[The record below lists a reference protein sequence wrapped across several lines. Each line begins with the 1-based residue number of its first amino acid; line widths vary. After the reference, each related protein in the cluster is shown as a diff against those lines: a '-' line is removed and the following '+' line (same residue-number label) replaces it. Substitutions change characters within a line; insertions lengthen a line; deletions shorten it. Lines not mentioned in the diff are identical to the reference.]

1 MTAIKLLICET
12 HPVQYRA
19 PLYCLLNQIR
29 PGSFHVVYA
38 SDYSVRGGLDQEF
51 GQAISWDNNL
61 LSGYP
66 YSILS
71 TDCVRGPAHWYDLRA
86 PGLSSIIRQ
95 LSPKAILLNSFN
107 YYFDIA
113 AYSLAVFNRIPLWAR
128 CETHDKAFPR
138 SFPKECIRFLYYRAL
153 YAPICQ
159 AFPIGELNRR
169 HWLKHGLHP
178 SQLRSAPYCTPDPC
192 FTLTSFSKS
201 KRRNKLRTELGVKP
215 DQLLVSFFGKLIRKK
230 DPGLIFTA
238 IPFLP
243 PSFTQRLSLAFIGSG
258 ELADSL
264 QLEASLAE
272 ERYSISSHFPGFVNQ
287 QALVD
292 WYLATDIVVLPSRQ
306 AGETWGLV
314 VNEALHA
321 GACVVISDQVG
332 CSADF
337 ANFERLRIIRQ
348 RDSGGLASALYGLG
362 SYERD
367 FDWAREYLSP
377 YSLHQV
383 ALVLATAIDEL
394 Q

>member
-19 PLYCLLNQIR
+19 PLYRLLNQIR
-29 PGSFHVVYA
+29 PASFHVVYA
-38 SDYSVRGGLDQEF
+38 SDYSVRGGLDQDF
-51 GQAISWDNNL
+51 GQAISWDSNL

-66 YSILS
+66 YTILP
-71 TDCVRGPAHWYDLRA
+71 TDCTRAPAHWYDLRA
-86 PGLSSIIRQ
+86 PGLSPIIRQ

-107 YYFDIA
+107 YYFDIS
-113 AYSLAVFNRIPLWAR
+113 AYLLALLKRIPLWAR
-128 CETHDKAFPR
+128 CETHDNAFPR
-138 SFPKECIRFLYYRAL
+138 SFPKEYIRFLYYRAL
-153 YAPICQ
+153 YAPIRR

-178 SQLRSAPYCTPDPC
+178 SQLRTAPYCTPDAC
-192 FTLTSFSKS
+192 LTLTYSSKS
-201 KRRNKLRTELGVKP
+201 ERRNKLRTKLSVKP
-215 DQLLVSFFGKLIRKK
+215 DQILVSFFGKLIPKK

-243 PSFTQRLSLAFIGSG
+243 PSFRQRLSLAFIGSG
-258 ELADSL
+258 ELADYL
-264 QLEASLAE
+264 QLEAFRAE
-272 ERYSISSHFPGFVNQ
+272 ERYFISSHFPGFVNQ
-287 QALVD
+287 QGLVD
-292 WYLATDIVVLPSRQ
+292 WYLASDIVVLPSRQ

-337 ANFERLRIIRQ
+337 ANFERLRIISQ
-348 RDSGGLASALYGLG
+348 RDSAGLASALHGLS

-367 FDWAREYLSP
+367 FDWAQELLSP
-377 YSLHQV
+377 YSLQHV
-383 ALVLATAIDEL
+383 AHVLASAIDEL
-394 Q
+394 